1 MARDQGSLVA
11 RSNERLVKELLPV
24 LDDLERALE
33 AASQHEEAKLEEGV
47 TLVHRNLADLLRREG
62 LAEIETNGRFDP
74 HVHEALL
81 AQPSDQEEGSVIDVV
96 QKGYKLG
103 DHVVRP
109 ARVVMSRV
117 ATAAKS
123 LYELLGVAK
132 NASADEIK
140 KAYRK
145 LAREYHPDRNPGD
158 AEAEAKFKEV
168 QGAYDTLSDPEK
180 RKQYDAFGSGDGR
193 AQGAPGGWTNFDPSA
208 FDFGNL
214 SDLFGG
220 MFGNRGGRQQPVAQ
234 RGNDIEAVVN
244 LSFEDSLRGI
254 ETKIPVEV
262 DTACSECGG
271 SGAKPGTAPIIC
283 PECRGRGVVIESQGL
298 FSLSEPC
305 PRCRGNGTVIENPC
319 PRCHGTG
326 RERRTKRYSVKIP
339 AGVKDGTRIRLK
351 GKGEPG
357 RAAAR
362 RATCSW
368 SLACPRPTGTNGAA
382 RPTWSWTSP
391 SRIADAALGAK
402 VDVPTPYGER
412 LSVKVPAGTETG
424 KLLKLKGHGAPK
436 LKGGGKGDLLAR
448 VRLTVPKKLTK
459 KQRELV
465 EELQRSPACYAR
477 PRPYFSP
484 EPGVQR
490 AALAASSVAFVA
502 YGYDAR
508 ASRLRGG
515 GATACATG
523 GSVEP
528 TLGSVLA
535 TRAFRGQRARSAREV
550 PADGR
555 LPALHDQRGRR
566 SGRHAP
572 PDAPHLRAEGSGTSE
587 ADGRQHAALLG
598 RGSRAAAHH
607 PAADD
612 GAGIEPRGSRVGA
625 AHGGPAS
632 AHASADG
639 ADRAPDACRDR
650 RGAPPVSARS
660 RRLAARRAAGPKG
673 AAVTR
678 FRFSSLGAFPAQWC
692 DGFAV
697 TLAVGGGRTTPHPGW
712 GVEKVSTAAHPEWGV
727 ESVDSV
733 PPGTA

>member
-1 MARDQGSLVA
+1 M
-11 RSNERLVKELLPV
+11 
-24 LDDLERALE
+24 
-33 AASQHEEAKLEEGV
+33 
-47 TLVHRNLADLLRREG
+47 
-62 LAEIETNGRFDP
+62 
-74 HVHEALL
+74 
-81 AQPSDQEEGSVIDVV
+81 
-96 QKGYKLG
+96 
-103 DHVVRP
+103 
-109 ARVVMSRV
+109 

-180 RKQYDAFGSGDGR
+180 RKQYDSFGSADGR

-220 MFGNRGGRQQPVAQ
+220 MFGNRGGGRQQPVAQ
-234 RGNDIEAVVN
+234 RGNDVEAVVN

-271 SGAKPGTAPIIC
+271 SGAKPGTAPVIC
-283 PECRGRGVVIESQGL
+283 PECRGRGVVVESQGL

-305 PRCRGNGTVIENPC
+305 PRCRGNGTIIENPC

-357 RAAAR
+357 LGGGPPGDLFVITRVSSSDRYER
-362 RATCSW
+362 RGQADLVVDVPVSF
-368 SLACPRPTGTNGAA
+368 
-382 RPTWSWTSP
+382 
-391 SRIADAALGAK
+391 ADAALGAK

-412 LSVKVPAGTETG
+412 LSVKIPAGTETG

-465 EELQRSPACYAR
+465 EELQKT
-477 PRPYFSP
+477 
-484 EPGVQR
+484 
-490 AALAASSVAFVA
+490 
-502 YGYDAR
+502 
-508 ASRLRGG
+508 
-515 GATACATG
+515 GA
-523 GSVEP
+523 
-528 TLGSVLA
+528 
-535 TRAFRGQRARSAREV
+535 
-550 PADGR
+550 
-555 LPALHDQRGRR
+555 
-566 SGRHAP
+566 
-572 PDAPHLRAEGSGTSE
+572 
-587 ADGRQHAALLG
+587 
-598 RGSRAAAHH
+598 
-607 PAADD
+607 
-612 GAGIEPRGSRVGA
+612 
-625 AHGGPAS
+625 
-632 AHASADG
+632 
-639 ADRAPDACRDR
+639 
-650 RGAPPVSARS
+650 
-660 RRLAARRAAGPKG
+660 
-673 AAVTR
+673 
-678 FRFSSLGAFPAQWC
+678 
-692 DGFAV
+692 
-697 TLAVGGGRTTPHPGW
+697 
-712 GVEKVSTAAHPEWGV
+712 
-727 ESVDSV
+727 
-733 PPGTA
+733 